1 MKQSSNNISAR
12 WVKDHISIVD
22 LLTNMGY
29 PPPKPT
35 GKERYYHSP
44 LRDDPTPS
52 FCVDEKQNI
61 WHDHGEGKGGTIID
75 FAMLIWKDLSFP
87 ELLEKI
93 VSVSQAQVPEQRPYQ
108 RQPVTKSDPAYG
120 ILAINDLGNNPA
132 LVGYLERRGI
142 RAVADGRIREVHY
155 YTENANKFRTNFFA
169 AGWQN
174 ELGVWEISS
183 TDRKKLCLGPKAI
196 SFIPNIERRL
206 AVFEGYF
213 NYLSWLTDNPF
224 ATDSVLVLNSV
235 ALLEAGLKK
244 AEPFSEVFLFL
255 DNDPTG
261 QRATSAF
268 RQAMP
273 RAIDCS
279 GIYTGYND
287 YNDKIVAERGG
298 YQLSR

>member
-93 VSVSQAQVPEQRPYQ
+93 VAVSQAQGPAQQPYQ
-108 RQPVTKSDPAYG
+108 RQQVARSTPGYG
-120 ILAINDLGNNPA
+120 ILAVKHLGQNIA
-132 LVGYLERRGI
+132 LLEYLERRGI
-142 RAVADGRIREVHY
+142 SAVADGRIREVHY

-174 ELGVWEISS
+174 ELGVWEVSS
-183 TDRKKLCLGPKAI
+183 IDRKKLCLGPKAI
-196 SFIPNIERRL
+196 SFIPNAERRL
-206 AVFEGYF
+206 AVFEGFF

-244 AEPFSEVFLFL
+244 AEPFSEIFLFL

-298 YQLSR
+298 YRLSR